1 MIIKLSISGSCG
13 AELLILGYLKSL
25 VIGLSHLKC
34 ILSAVEM
41 VFLGAAAVAAGDK
54 IGKIFENL

>member
-1 MIIKLSISGSCG
+1 MGSGG
-13 AELLILGYLKSL
+13 AELLILGYLKCFI
-25 VIGLSHLKC
+25 IGLSHLKC
-34 ILSAVEM
+34 ILSTVEM